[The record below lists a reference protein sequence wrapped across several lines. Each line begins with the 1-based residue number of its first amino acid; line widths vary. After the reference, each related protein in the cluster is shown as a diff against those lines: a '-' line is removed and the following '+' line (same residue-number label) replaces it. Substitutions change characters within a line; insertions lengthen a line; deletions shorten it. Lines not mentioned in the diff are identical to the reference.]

1 MKTGHA
7 SDTIVA
13 LATAPGVSAIAVIR
27 LSGEGSIEITQK
39 VFQGKNLT
47 EQPSHSIHFG
57 KIIHH
62 GHLIDEVLVSI
73 FRKPTSFTKENSV
86 EISCHGS
93 PFIVNKLIGAL
104 LDSGARLAQPGEFTK
119 RAFLNNR
126 FDLTQAEAIADL
138 IQAESD
144 SAHQAALHQMRGG
157 FKKELTNLREELI
170 HFAALIELE
179 LDFGEEDVE
188 FVKRDELKKKVQ
200 QIKDT
205 VDPLAESFQK
215 GNVIKNGI
223 RTVIAGRP
231 NAGKSTL
238 LNALLNEEKAI
249 VSPIPGT
256 TRDVIEDTIHIDGM
270 TVRFIDTAGLREA
283 QDPIEAIGIDRT
295 WQEMKSASL
304 ILYLVDLT
312 TSTTQE
318 ILAEESRLQEM
329 GIPYLIVGNKID
341 QVNGRFSGELPN
353 HWVMISAA
361 KKSNLNV
368 LKDRITGIFQAG
380 NAGQDGTIVTNL
392 RHYQNLTETS
402 QALGRVL
409 SGLDS
414 RITSD
419 FIALDIR
426 QSLHHLGLITGEI
439 STDDLLDSIFSR
451 FCIGK

>member
-1 MKTGHA
+1 MNMGHS

-13 LATAPGVSAIAVIR
+13 LATASGVSAIAVVR
-27 LSGEGSIEITQK
+27 LSGEDSIAITQK
-39 VFQGKNLT
+39 VFRGKNLL
-47 EQPSHSIHFG
+47 EQPSHTIHFG
-57 KIIHH
+57 KIVHNEQ
-62 GHLIDEVLVSI
+62 LIDEVLVSI
-73 FRKPTSFTKENSV
+73 FLKPNSFTKENSV
-86 EISCHGS
+86 EISTHGS
-93 PFIVNKLIGAL
+93 PFIINKLIAAL
-104 LDSGARLAQPGEFTK
+104 LDSGARLASPGEFTK

-157 FKKELTNLREELI
+157 FKKELANLREELI

-249 VSPIPGT
+249 VSEIPGT
-256 TRDVIEDTIHIDGM
+256 TRDVIEDAIHIDGM

-295 WQEMKSASL
+295 WQEIKSASL

-312 TSTTQE
+312 TTTIE
-318 ILAEESRLQEM
+318 RIHSEETRLKEM
-329 GIPYLIVGNKID
+329 GIPFLIVGNKID
-341 QVNGRFSGELPN
+341 QATERFSGEIPAN
-353 HWVMISAA
+353 WVMISAS
-361 KKSNLNV
+361 KKTNLV
-368 LKDRITGIFQAG
+368 ALKERITGIFKSGTAS
-380 NAGQDGTIVTNL
+380 QDSTIVTNL
-392 RHYQNLTETS
+392 RHYQNLIETS
-402 QALGRVL
+402 LALGRVL

-414 RITSD
+414 KVTSD

-426 QSLHHLGLITGEI
+426 HSLHHLGLITGEI
-439 STDDLLDSIFSR
+439 STDDLLDSIFTR